1 MRSARSVPCR
11 SRPALCCVFYT
22 DGLVERPGELID
34 DGLARL
40 CQVVTAEPPDKACA
54 TVMAALVGSE
64 PANDDI
70 ALLIFRRALAGA
82 Q

>member
-1 MRSARSVPCR
+1 
-11 SRPALCCVFYT
+11 
-22 DGLVERPGELID
+22 
-34 DGLARL
+34 
-40 CQVVTAEPPDKACA
+40 VTAEPPDKACA
-54 TVMAALVGSE
+54 TVMAALVGNE